1 MRREVSGER
10 GQLNVPPPW
19 RKKIK
24 GVTMNGLQEI
34 NNKLYGLQLA
44 KWRRQD
50 RFYDKVISTLRIV
63 AIFEMIIAGVL
74 I

>member
-1 MRREVSGER
+1 
-10 GQLNVPPPW
+10 
-19 RKKIK
+19 
-24 GVTMNGLQEI
+24 MNGLQEI